1 MAALFQTSNVPGILQ
16 IDCVATE
23 AFAPP
28 AHPTYL
34 FYNPYSSATEV
45 TLNVGATTNHLY
57 DAIAGVF
64 LASNVTGN
72 ASFTIPPDGAVVLV
86 QCPSTGAVSQTGQ
99 KLLLGGIV
107 IDYWNGTLDSDGDGL
122 PNWWESRFYG
132 NATNALPQGRAANG
146 FNNLQCYL
154 LGLDPTNP
162 LSTFRAQV
170 SVQTGTGF
178 PQLTWSSVG
187 ARTYAVEYANNLTVS
202 GAGFAQALTMT
213 ETNVPAGVESTE
225 TFVDDY
231 SLTGGPPG
239 TGSRFYRVRLVNP

>member
-57 DAIAGVF
+57 DAVAGVF
-64 LASNVTGN
+64 LAANVTGN
-72 ASFTIPPDGAVVLV
+72 ANFTIPTDSAVVLV
-86 QCPSTGAVSQTGQ
+86 QCPSGGAISQAGQ

-107 IDYWNGTLDSDGDGL
+107 IDYWNSTLDSDGDGL

-132 NATNALPQGRAANG
+132 NATNAAPQGRAANG
-146 FNNLQCYL
+146 FSNLQCYL

-162 LSTFRAQV
+162 LSTFRAQA
-170 SVQTGTGF
+170 SVQAGTV
-178 PQLTWSSVG
+178 SSPPVFCRRG
-187 ARTYAVEYANNLTVS
+187 EYANNLAAS
-202 GAGFAQALTMT
+202 GSGFAGADNDR
-213 ETNVPAGVESTE
+213 TNLPRGSRHRNVRGR
-225 TFVDDY
+225 Y
-231 SLTGGPPG
+231 SLTEVRPK
-239 TGSRFYRVRLVNP
+239 RFYRVRLVNP